1 MKGRAAVSR
10 RNELQSLFEIR
21 EEDLGIV
28 VGGSKKEPEV
38 DIKVEKDGT
47 VVITIKIPP
56 QKQQ

>member
-1 MKGRAAVSR
+1 MRSRAASR
-10 RNELQSLFEIR
+10 RGEVQSLYELR
-21 EEDLGIV
+21 EEELGIV

-56 QKQQ
+56 QKAS